1 MHRAPTGLET
11 RNLITILHTESS
23 LGWGGQERRTLREL
37 SGLSREEFKP
47 LLACQPESR
56 IGEEARRRNLPVEPV
71 RMRGNFDPLAVARF
85 WGLIRRR
92 SVDIV
97 HTHSSADSWMAS
109 AAARL
114 SPRRPKV
121 VRTRHLN
128 AAFNVRQIYTLM
140 ADRVVTVGG
149 KTREYMIREKNISPD
164 RVVTIPTGV
173 DLTVFDPRR
182 VEGNLREELGIPP
195 AAPVFGTV
203 SVFRRL
209 KGHQFLLEA
218 AVEILRAV
226 PDAKLILAGEG
237 PKEGNIRKKIEE
249 TGIGPAVI
257 LPGFREDVP
266 RVLNTLDVF
275 VFPSLQEALGTA
287 ILEALAMGKAVVA
300 SRVGGIPEVVEE
312 GKTGFLVEP
321 EQPAAIAEK
330 VILLLRNP
338 ELRSE
343 LGERGRRF
351 VEEKYDN
358 RLMVRRLEALYREL
372 AGATRP

>member
-1 MHRAPTGLET
+1 
-11 RNLITILHTESS
+11 

-237 PKEGNIRKKIEE
+237 PQEGNIRKKIEE